1 MIKLTAT
8 QNNIENA
15 LKARNLSDLELTV
28 YSKYQCG
35 ADVSEIATA
44 LEIAEN
50 EIYDILRSAA
60 LKFPKGTGRP
70 FNY

>member
-1 MIKLTAT
+1 MIKLTST
-8 QNNIENA
+8 QNKIENA
-15 LKARNLSDLELTV
+15 IKARSLNDLELTV

-35 ADVSEIATA
+35 AEIKQIAVD

-60 LKFPKGTGRP
+60 SKFPKGTGRP